1 MPDQTPPADNGVPVA
16 DLAQL
21 WACAR
26 AGQQAAAAIATRAGV
41 DDDLR
46 WTDAAGHLG
55 EAADE
60 LQRANPNVNR
70 LTDVAALA
78 SDVADLPIEE
88 ATSLLLQAIVI
99 GLHAFDVD
107 NPALS
112 PADLLAAAA
121 AAHWLGLA
129 HYALTGRLP

>member
-1 MPDQTPPADNGVPVA
+1 MPDQTPPADNAVPFA

-26 AGQQAAAAIATRAGV
+26 AGQQAAATIATRAGA

-46 WTDAAGHLG
+46 WTEAAGHLG

-60 LQRANPNVNR
+60 VQRGQPDVTR
-70 LTDVAALA
+70 LTDIPALA
-78 SDVADLPIEE
+78 ADVASLPLEE
-88 ATSLLLQAIVI
+88 ATELLLAAIVG

-112 PADLLAAAA
+112 PEDLLAAGT

-129 HYALTGRLP
+129 HYALAGRLP

>member
-1 MPDQTPPADNGVPVA
+1 MPDQTPPADNGLPTA
-16 DLAQL
+16 GLARL

-46 WTDAAGHLG
+46 WTGAAGHLG

-60 LQRANPNVNR
+60 LRRAHPDVTR
-70 LTDVAALA
+70 ITDVPALA
-78 SDVADLPIEE
+78 ADVADLPLEQ
-88 ATSLLLQAIVI
+88 ATELLLAAIVE

-112 PADLLAAAA
+112 PADLLAAGT

-129 HYALTGRLP
+129 HYALAGRLP